1 MAKVEM
7 VLQFIENGS
16 NSMTTYQAFVSAA
29 NSPHDSLSVI
39 QNGTNVVATISNVA
53 PMMQPVR
60 IMTNGLAA
68 TSALIRIVTDWKD
81 SNKKVQTGDVL
92 TVISAAGTIAVTLL
106 VWAEIGPGAAAVVGG
121 LVLAAD
127 LQSSFQPYIKS
138 TKIWLGNYMSR
149 LLQVSNPPSVAS
161 ASLYWS
167 SLGAGSGDMLAS
179 YNEILTQ
186 KGLFF
191 CLSDKGT
198 VSGGGLF
205 PMGTPVPGSFTQ
217 VNEDQYK
224 ENYCRYLSVKQGWSD
239 IVSGMDYC
247 KNVKFR

>member
-16 NSMTTYQAFVSAA
+16 NSMTTYQALMAAA
-29 NSPHDSLSVI
+29 NSQNDSLSVI
-39 QNGTNVVATISNVA
+39 KNGTNLVATISNVA

-68 TSALIRIVTDWKD
+68 TSALIRIATDWKD
-81 SNKKVQTGDVL
+81 PNKKVQAGDVL
-92 TVISAAGTIAVTLL
+92 TVISAVGTIAVTLL

-121 LVLAAD
+121 LILAAD
-127 LQSSFQPYIKS
+127 LQSSFQPYINS
-138 TKIWLGNYMSR
+138 TKIWLGNYMTT

-167 SLGAGSGDMLAS
+167 SLGTGSGYVLSS

-186 KGLFF
+186 KGMFV
-191 CLSDKGT
+191 CLSDKG
-198 VSGGGLF
+198 VSGSGLI
-205 PMGTPVPGSFTQ
+205 PMGTPVPGSFTP

-224 ENYCRYLSVKQGWSD
+224 ENYCRYLSVEQGWSD

>member
-7 VLQFIENGS
+7 VLQFVENGS
-16 NSMTTYQAFVSAA
+16 NSMTTYQALMSAA
-29 NSPHDSLSVI
+29 NSPSDSLSVI
-39 QNGTNVVATISNVA
+39 QNGSNLVATISNVA

-81 SNKKVQTGDVL
+81 PNKKVQPGDVL
-92 TVISAAGTIAVTLL
+92 TVVSAVGTIAITLL

-127 LQSSFQPYIKS
+127 LQSSFQPYINS
-138 TKIWLGNYMSR
+138 TKIWLGNYMTNV
-149 LLQVSNPPSVAS
+149 LQVSNPPSVAS

-167 SLGAGSGDMLAS
+167 SLGTESGYVLAS

-186 KGLFF
+186 KGLFV
-191 CLSDKGT
+191 CLSDKG
-198 VSGGGLF
+198 VSGSGLF
-205 PMGTPVPGSFTQ
+205 PMATPVPGSFTP

-224 ENYCRYLSVKQGWSD
+224 ENYCRYLSVEQGRSD

>member
-29 NSPHDSLSVI
+29 NSPNDSLSVI
-39 QNGTNVVATISNVA
+39 QNGANLIATISNVA
-53 PMMQPVR
+53 PMLQPVR
-60 IMTNGLAA
+60 ILTNGFSA

-81 SNKKVQTGDVL
+81 PNKKVQAGDVL
-92 TVISAAGTIAVTLL
+92 TVISAAGTITITLL
-106 VWAEIGPGAAAVVGG
+106 VWAELGVGAAAVVGG
-121 LVLAAD
+121 VVMAAD
-127 LQSSFQPYIKS
+127 LQSSFQPYINS
-138 TKIWLGNYMSR
+138 AKIWLGNYMANT
-149 LLQVSNPPSVAS
+149 LQVSKPASVAS

-167 SLGAGSGDMLAS
+167 SLQTGSGYILAS
-179 YNEILTQ
+179 YDEILTQ
-186 KGLFF
+186 KGLFV
-191 CLSDKGT
+191 CLSDKGA
-198 VSGGGLF
+198 SGGGLF
-205 PMGTPVPGSFTQ
+205 PLETPVPGSFTP

-224 ENYCRYLSVKQGWSD
+224 ENYCQYLSVEQGWSD